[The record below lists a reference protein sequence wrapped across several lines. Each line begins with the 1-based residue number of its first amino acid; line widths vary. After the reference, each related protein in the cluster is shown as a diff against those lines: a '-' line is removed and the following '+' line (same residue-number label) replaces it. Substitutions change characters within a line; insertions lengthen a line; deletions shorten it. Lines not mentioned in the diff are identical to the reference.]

1 MHAAQLGDG
10 ESLIAEKPSD
20 EQAEM
25 KEASEPV
32 SSSQIP
38 GDSIQPNSLDAP
50 VQETL
55 ENDETP
61 VQVVEVIEPVAD
73 VAAS

>member
-1 MHAAQLGDG
+1 
-10 ESLIAEKPSD
+10 
-20 EQAEM
+20 M

-38 GDSIQPNSLDAP
+38 GDIIQPSSLDAP
-50 VQETL
+50 VQEKL

-73 VAAS
+73 VPAS